1 MFPSS
6 KAALAKK
13 LEWSEVEEREAMITD
28 QQVADIMWTVRVLR
42 QEGVT
47 LATLNGRAVY
57 ERQRHIFFHSQETVA
72 AALREIGERGYH
84 WSQLYSGVPD
94 TCILVGNQRPCT
106 IP

>member
-1 MFPSS
+1 M
-6 KAALAKK
+6 
-13 LEWSEVEEREAMITD
+13 VTD

-47 LATLNGRAVY
+47 LATMGVQAVY
-57 ERQRHIFFHSQETVA
+57 EKQRFIYFYSLETVSEI
-72 AALREIGERGYH
+72 LCEIGERGYH